1 MQRHSNTWRPVVFCS
16 RLLSDTEQKWAQIE
30 ECLTATW
37 ACERFQQ
44 FLIGVSFILETDHKP
59 LIPLLNSKELHLAP
73 VRCQQMLMKLARF
86 SLEAVYTPGK
96 FMAVVDALSRS
107 PDGNGDQWE
116 VSLEAEVEGFVGG
129 IVGNLPV
136 TSNQL
141 WRIKEEQAKDK
152 DLNLVISFVLEGWPE
167 SAGNDAGLC
176 KYWAARSYLSVV
188 EGGLLLYNDR
198 IIIPGSLHKEMLQR
212 IHSEGHLC
220 LNKCRRRAQD
230 SVWWPNLGPDL
241 KWWVDNCAFSLQNSQ
256 QQKAEPLRPTVLPER
271 PWLKIGADL
280 CSYEGKEYLIVV
292 DYYSRWIEII
302 YLKES
307 TSSFVIGKLKNM
319 FAKFGIPE
327 VMVSDNRPQFGS
339 AAFRQ
344 FAVDYGFQHCT
355 SNPHFPQE
363 NGCAERAV
371 QTAKRLLSQDDVF
384 LALMTYRASPLD
396 TTGCSPAQ
404 LLMGRQIR
412 TRLPMIKS
420 KLVP

>member
-1 MQRHSNTWRPVVFCS
+1 
-16 RLLSDTEQKWAQIE
+16 
-30 ECLTATW
+30 
-37 ACERFQQ
+37 
-44 FLIGVSFILETDHKP
+44 
-59 LIPLLNSKELHLAP
+59 
-73 VRCQQMLMKLARF
+73 MKLARF

-96 FMAVVDALSRS
+96 FMAVADAFSRA

-141 WRIKEEQAKDK
+141 RRIKEEQAKDK

-167 SAGNDAGLC
+167 SAGNDASLC
-176 KYWAARSYLSVV
+176 KYRAARSYLSVV

-198 IIIPGSLHKEMLQR
+198 IVIPGSLHKEMLQR

-220 LNKCRRRAQD
+220 LNKCRRAQD

-241 KWWVDNCAFSLQNSQ
+241 KWWVDNCAFCLQNSRH
-256 QQKAEPLRPTVLPER
+256 QKAEPLRPMVLPER

-327 VMVSDNRPQFGS
+327 VMVSDNGPQFGS

-396 TTGCSPAQ
+396 YYRMFSSSVIDGQAY
-404 LLMGRQIR
+404 
-412 TRLPMIKS
+412 
-420 KLVP
+420 